1 MNAVHH
7 HLVFKRR
14 VAVLSAEIGRL
25 LPEGA
30 RVLDVGC
37 GSGDIAAAVQV
48 LRPDVTIDGVDVL
61 VRPGTAIS
69 VREYDGVTLPEPDAS
84 YDVVMMIDVLHHT
97 DDPTLILREA
107 ARVGKQ
113 GVLVKDH
120 FRDGLFAEETLRLM
134 DWAGNAAHGVR
145 LPYNYLS
152 RKEWYRAWKMLQL
165 HPKNISSKI
174 ELYPFPLNLLFGREL
189 HFIAF
194 LERNSVD
201 DLTAG
206 ILPD

>member
-1 MNAVHH
+1 MISNQRYSSSFGF
-7 HLVFKRR
+7 LKRR
-14 VAVLSAEIGRL
+14 VAILSAEIGRL

-37 GSGDIAAAVQV
+37 GSGDISAAVQV

-107 ARVGKQ
+107 ARVGKP

-145 LPYNYLS
+145 LPYNYLC
-152 RKEWYRAWKMLQL
+152 RKEWCRAWKTLQL
-165 HPKNISSKI
+165 HPKDISRKI
-174 ELYPFPLNLLFGREL
+174 DLYPFPLNLLFG
-189 HFIAF
+189 
-194 LERNSVD
+194 
-201 DLTAG
+201 
-206 ILPD
+206 